1 MSETKRDPGQ
11 YIGSE
16 PEFAADRI
24 PGGVRPDDQRV
35 AAHSTQV
42 GPATEPEPSG
52 HRDGAAD
59 DSDQIRE
66 AGQDR

>member
-1 MSETKRDPGQ
+1 MTADPEQRDPGQ

-16 PEFAADRI
+16 PELASEKI

-42 GPATEPEPSG
+42 VRPANQRRRATAKAS
-52 HRDGAAD
+52 R
-59 DSDQIRE
+59 
-66 AGQDR
+66 